1 MNIIFVADIFGLT
14 DEFKHLCQQVVLKLE
29 ASTGI
34 KCRAHLL
41 GPYQQQPAL
50 FASENDAYQYFMANV
65 TLAGYVKKLE
75 KIGAQLQQKKQLN
88 ESDDTF
94 LVGFSV
100 GGSAI
105 WQFLSQYECLQS
117 VPSKDIASKDKA
129 SLDTYSQG
137 KFAKSLAAIG
147 FYSSQVRHMTALT
160 PKVSMRLIFP
170 VAEQHFCVTELQSQL
185 QDKPTVTVEASRYLH
200 GFMNELS
207 MNYDREGYQHYIQ
220 RLVDLLLMQRSQ
232 PISQVND

>member
-14 DEFKHLCQQVVLKLE
+14 EEFKHLCQQVVLKLE
-29 ASTGI
+29 ESTGI

-75 KIGAQLQQKKQLN
+75 KIGSQLQQKKQLN
-88 ESDDTF
+88 ESNDTF

-100 GGSAI
+100 GGSAV
-105 WQFLSQYECLQS
+105 WQFLSQHECLQDVS
-117 VPSKDIASKDKA
+117 SQGLHSQEMSSKDITSQ
-129 SLDTYSQG
+129 DTYSQG

-207 MNYDREGYQHYIQ
+207 MNYDSEGYQHYIQ
-220 RLVDLLLMQRSQ
+220 RLVDLLS
-232 PISQVND
+232 V

>member
-1 MNIIFVADIFGLT
+1 LNIIFVADIFGLT
-14 DEFKHLCQQVVLKLE
+14 EEFKHLCQQVVLKLE

-34 KCRAHLL
+34 KCRSHLL

-75 KIGAQLQQKKQLN
+75 KIGSQLQLQQQTQLN
-88 ESDDTF
+88 ESNDTF

-117 VPSKDIASKDKA
+117 VPSKDIASQG
-129 SLDTYSQG
+129 TYSQG
-137 KFAKSLAAIG
+137 KFAKNLAAIG
-147 FYSSQVRHMTALT
+147 FYSSQIRHMTALT

-170 VAEQHFCVTELQSQL
+170 VAEQHFCVTELQTQL
-185 QDKPTVTVEASRYLH
+185 QGKPTVTIEASPYLH

-207 MNYDREGYQHYIQ
+207 MNYDSEGCQHYIQ
-220 RLVDLLLMQRSQ
+220 RLVDLLLMQSSQ